1 MTIVKPFIIPLG
13 SNWRLSP
20 YSQRFGRYL
29 EVYWVIQWN
38 LYKADTIGAKK
49 TVSALYRFF

>member
-38 LYKADTIGAKK
+38 LYKADTIG
-49 TVSALYRFF
+49 